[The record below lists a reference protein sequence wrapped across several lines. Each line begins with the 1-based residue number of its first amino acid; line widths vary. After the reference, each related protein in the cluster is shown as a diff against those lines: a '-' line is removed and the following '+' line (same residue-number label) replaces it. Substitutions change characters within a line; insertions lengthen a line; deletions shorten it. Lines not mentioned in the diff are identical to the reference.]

1 MQRLLAPDGCPWDRE
16 QTLDTLKGFLLE
28 EAHEVIEAIDAF
40 QAGTG
45 DAAHHQEELGDLLF
59 QVIFQSALQEQKGH
73 FGIDDVIGGIVSKL
87 VRRHTHVFGE
97 EKAKSAEEALANWG
111 RQKAAEHKKK
121 GAERRTLDGI
131 PQTLPALMRAQ
142 RLGEK
147 AAAVGF
153 DWPDA
158 RSVRAK
164 IDEELAEVEEALMTG
179 GQAELEHELGDL
191 LLAVSRYARK
201 LGVEPEEALRKA
213 NRRFETRFGA
223 VEERVRQSGHS
234 VDAVGLDEL
243 DRLWREVKRD
253 ERSVPKK

>member
-1 MQRLLAPDGCPWDRE
+1 
-16 QTLDTLKGFLLE
+16 
-28 EAHEVIEAIDAF
+28 
-40 QAGTG
+40 
-45 DAAHHQEELGDLLF
+45 
-59 QVIFQSALQEQKGH
+59 
-73 FGIDDVIGGIVSKL
+73 
-87 VRRHTHVFGE
+87 
-97 EKAKSAEEALANWG
+97 
-111 RQKAAEHKKK
+111 
-121 GAERRTLDGI
+121 
-131 PQTLPALMRAQ
+131 
-142 RLGEK
+142 
-147 AAAVGF
+147 
-153 DWPDA
+153 
-158 RSVRAK
+158 
-164 IDEELAEVEEALMTG
+164 MTG